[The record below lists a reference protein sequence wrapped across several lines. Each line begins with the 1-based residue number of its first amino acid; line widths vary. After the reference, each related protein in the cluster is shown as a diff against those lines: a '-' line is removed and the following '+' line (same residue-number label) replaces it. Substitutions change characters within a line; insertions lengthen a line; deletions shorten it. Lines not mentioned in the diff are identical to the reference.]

1 MTLFDADSSVASS
14 AHIDSLATSILS
26 TEQLYRT
33 DGLPTDGEETTPV
46 PNLASPDRASPAR
59 EAVDHTATGCTL
71 KMTPA
76 MAVVRVA
83 RDRLPREARGV
94 ARVVREA
101 VVMIVRMILGM
112 VDGVDMVRSRSLI
125 VCDCMVIQILY
136 TRQQTLSHTPPF
148 FTCTKQEDGTETTPA
163 NQARDPTDLAR
174 VERDPRTLLTGAPRT
189 GDLTMMIPL
198 PPSQARDLR
207 KALASRARDL
217 RIAQASLPRD
227 PPLRKTKDTGNGK
240 VDTEVARV
248 ERDPTVDR
256 QASLERVEAETLG
269 LATTVLPARVERDP
283 TVETLGEAITTD
295 GEDTTMLM
303 LMMMIPQAASLP
315 RDRPSQARDR
325 RKTHPS
331 QARDHRPS
339 HPRVHPLRK
348 MKVTGYGKV
357 PMEVASQERDRTV
370 DHPASLERV
379 EVETRDGTV
388 DGK

>member
-1 MTLFDADSSVASS
+1 VEWPPLPPVSSMNGAMMLGVRPIAEAVERVARVEDQHRR
-14 AHIDSLATSILS
+14 AMDGRL
-26 TEQLYRT
+26 T

-46 PNLASPDRASPAR
+46 PNLASLDRANPAR
-59 EAVDHTATGCTL
+59 EAVDPTATGCTL

-76 MAVVRVA
+76 MTVVRVA
-83 RDRLPREARGV
+83 RDRLPREAREV

-112 VDGVDMVRSRSLI
+112 VDGVDM
-125 VCDCMVIQILY
+125 
-136 TRQQTLSHTPPF
+136 
-148 FTCTKQEDGTETTPA
+148 EDGTETTPA

-174 VERDPRTLLTGAPRT
+174 VERDPRTLLLTGDPRT

-207 KALASRARDL
+207 KALASQARDL

-269 LATTVLPARVERDP
+269 LVTTVLPARVERDP